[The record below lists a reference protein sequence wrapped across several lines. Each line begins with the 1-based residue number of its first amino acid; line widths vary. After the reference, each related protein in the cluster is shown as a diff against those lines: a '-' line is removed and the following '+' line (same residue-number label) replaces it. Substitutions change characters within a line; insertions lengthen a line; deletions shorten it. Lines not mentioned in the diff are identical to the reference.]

1 MRDILR
7 LIEDQAGAY
16 GARPMFSFLRDT
28 SIPPERRLAFAP
40 SAAHYVLTFTDF
52 CERVLRQEPTEDPIQ
67 KIVNAQT
74 YEEAEHSRWFLE
86 DLEALGCDPVVRFSD
101 ALKFVWS
108 SANAR
113 SRVLSYELCRFGLA
127 ADPIR
132 RLVLVHCVEAT
143 AEIMVGH
150 VMKVGKEWSKL
161 TGRPLK
167 FFGQTHEAAEEEH
180 SFKGED
186 VQRVLEGV
194 RLDARTKEELEVM
207 VRVTFEHFSA
217 FTDELLE
224 AAAAERRPDRW

>member
-16 GARPMFSFLRDT
+16 KERPMFAFLRDR
-28 SIPPERRLAFAP
+28 SIPPQRRLAFAP

-52 CERVLRQEPTEDPIQ
+52 CERVLRDEPTEDPIQ

-74 YEEAEHSRWFLE
+74 YEEAVHSRWFLE
-86 DLEALGCDPVVRFSD
+86 DLQTLGHDPVVRFSD

-108 SANAR
+108 DASAR
-113 SRVLSYELCRFGLA
+113 SRLLSYELCRFGLA

-143 AEIMVGH
+143 ADVMVGH
-150 VMKVGKEWSKL
+150 VMSVGKEWSQV

-167 FFGQTHEAAEEEH
+167 FFGQSHETAEEQH

-186 VQRVLEGV
+186 VQRVLTGV
-194 RLDARTKEELEVM
+194 RLDARTKEELVGM
-207 VRVTFEHFSA
+207 VRATFAHFSA

-224 AAAAERRPDRW
+224 AGEAERRPDRF